1 MMGKVSL
8 FILLITLFISCGF
21 RKESND
27 QINSDQIYLSISK
40 TGCFGNCPIYTLS
53 LNRKTWSLNGY
64 KFFKFIGEF
73 ETDAIKS
80 EIDEIIAQSRTLA
93 WADYKSRYLSGYSD
107 LPSTVLQYSSIEGDT
122 TTITYEN
129 NLAPKE
135 LVELVDYLDSK
146 IDSKEWAEID
156 R

>member
-21 RKESND
+21 RKESNN

-53 LNRKTWSLNGY
+53 LNGKTWSLNGY
-64 KFFKFIGEF
+64 KFFKYIGEF

-107 LPSTVLQYSSIEGDT
+107 LPSTVLQYSSTEGDT

>member
-1 MMGKVSL
+1 MRKVSL

-21 RKESND
+21 RKESNN

-53 LNRKTWSLNGY
+53 LNGKTWSLNGY
-64 KFFKFIGEF
+64 KFLKFIGEF

-107 LPSTVLQYSSIEGDT
+107 LPSTVLQYSSTEGDT

-135 LVELVDYLDSK
+135 LIELVDYLDSK
-146 IDSKEWAEID
+146 IDSKEWAEIG

>member
-1 MMGKVSL
+1 MVKGSF
-8 FILLITLFISCGF
+8 FILLITLLISCGF

-27 QINSDQIYLSISK
+27 QINSDQIYISISK

-53 LNRKTWSLNGY
+53 LNGKTWSLNGY
-64 KFFKFIGEF
+64 KFFEYIGEF
-73 ETDAIKS
+73 ETVAIES
-80 EIDEIIAQSRTLA
+80 EINEIMAKSRPLA
-93 WADYKSRYLSGYSD
+93 WADYKSRYMSGYSD
-107 LPSTVLQYSSIEGDT
+107 LPSTVLQYSSTEGDT

-135 LVELVDYLDSK
+135 LVELVNYLDSK

>member
-1 MMGKVSL
+1 MRKVSL

-21 RKESND
+21 RKESNN

-53 LNRKTWSLNGY
+53 LNGKTWSLNGY
-64 KFFKFIGEF
+64 KFFEYIGEF
-73 ETDAIKS
+73 ETVAIES
-80 EIDEIIAQSRTLA
+80 EINEIMAKSRPLA
-93 WADYKSRYLSGYSD
+93 WADYKSRYMSGYSD
-107 LPSTVLQYSSIEGDT
+107 LPSTVLQYSSTEGDT

-146 IDSKEWAEID
+146 IDSKEWAEIG